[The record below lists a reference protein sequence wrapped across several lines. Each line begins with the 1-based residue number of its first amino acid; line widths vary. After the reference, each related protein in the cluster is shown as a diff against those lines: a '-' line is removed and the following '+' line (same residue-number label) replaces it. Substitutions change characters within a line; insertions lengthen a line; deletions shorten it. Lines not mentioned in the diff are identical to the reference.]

1 MPISTP
7 KSKNLFNRLKSY
19 SQVLFLLISVDMTPE
34 FKPFTAHAVL
44 PKYANKN
51 TVPFRPW
58 SIEIYYDLGSFE
70 VQLY

>member
-1 MPISTP
+1 MSTP
-7 KSKNLFNRLKSY
+7 KSKNLFNRLQSY
-19 SQVLFLLISVDMTPE
+19 SQVLTLLMSVDMTPE
-34 FKPFTAHAVL
+34 FKPFTAPAVL

-51 TVPFRPW
+51 TVPSRPW

>member
-1 MPISTP
+1 M
-7 KSKNLFNRLKSY
+7 
-19 SQVLFLLISVDMTPE
+19 SVDMMTPE

-44 PKYANKN
+44 PKYAKKN

>member
-1 MPISTP
+1 M
-7 KSKNLFNRLKSY
+7 
-19 SQVLFLLISVDMTPE
+19 SVDMMTPE